1 MVTKGMTVVRP
12 EMALVSLVDPIVIA
26 LVPSASS
33 RTATKGIT
41 DIIFL
46 FDGVISVVVT
56 DWITSLTAFITGSR
70 LCGGS
75 HIGMQRSQIAHHLL
89 VLIGLVSVN
98 GLSMLTKIVKTG
110 ELFSTMTSER
120 AFTGMFPEG
129 VEVELHC
136 K

>member
-41 DIIFL
+41 YIIFL
-46 FDGVISVVVT
+46 FDAVISIVVT
-56 DWITSLTAFITGSR
+56 AGITRLTAFITGSR
-70 LCGGS
+70 LGSGS
-75 HIGMQRSQIAHHLL
+75 HSGMQRSQIAHHLL

-120 AFTGMFPEG
+120 AFTGMFP
-129 VEVELHC
+129 
-136 K
+136 